1 LCPSPKYTTFVLGE
15 FEVFRRNLENV
26 AKVPVD
32 TGGSKGVKG
41 FLSGVLTKVDYVDQK
56 GSLGFVGDVFEV
68 MAQVDRRL
76 TKVNTV
82 DRIIRVN

>member
-1 LCPSPKYTTFVLGE
+1 LGD
-15 FEVFRRNLENV
+15 FKVFRRNLENA
-26 AKVPVD
+26 AKVPAD

-41 FLSGVLTKVDYVDQK
+41 FFLGVLTRLTMVDQK
-56 GSLGFVGDVFEV
+56 GSLGFVGDVLEV